1 MELVLYEWGSL
12 LLRWIHVITG
22 IAWIGASFYFM
33 HLDASLRA
41 TPAIPPGKGG
51 EAWEVHGGGFY
62 QVRKYLLAP
71 DFLPEELT
79 WHKWQ
84 AYSTWLSGFCLL
96 LWVYYAQSSLLL
108 IDPSVRELSRVGALF
123 IGLGGLAAGWL
134 VYDFLC
140 KSRLGKSD
148 VALASVGFA
157 FVIFM
162 AWFFQT
168 MFSPRGAF
176 IHTGALM
183 ATMMSANV
191 FFIIIPN
198 QHKVIAAL
206 KAGQVPDPSLGY
218 AAKQRSAHNN
228 YLTLPVLFLMLSNHY
243 PLTYSSPYAFVVVGL
258 VLVAGALVRVFYNER
273 HAGRGDKWW
282 TWVVAALLVW
292 GAISISFYSSPA
304 YRDNFDLGAL
314 PASKAESTMA
324 ANVPAA
330 VSQVISTRCV
340 MCHNP
345 QPAWQG
351 IDVPPKGVVL
361 DTPLGIVRNAHEVLV
376 QAGITRAMPPNNVT
390 EMTAA
395 ERKVLRDW
403 LATQESA
410 SVAPPGS
417 GDVVVRLFGAGAAQV
432 ARGTS
437 SLPGGQL
444 LAR

>member
-1 MELVLYEWGSL
+1 MELVLFEWGSL
-12 LLRWIHVITG
+12 LLRWTHVITG

-41 TPAIPPGKGG
+41 TPAIPEGKGG

-62 QVRKYLLAP
+62 QVRKYLVAP

-84 AYSTWLSGFCLL
+84 AYTTWLSGFFLL

-108 IDPSVRELSRVGALF
+108 IDPSVRDLSRPAALF
-123 IGLGGLAAGWL
+123 IGLGGLAVGWF

-140 KSRLGKSD
+140 KSKLARND
-148 VALASVGFA
+148 VAMGAVGFA

-168 MFSPRGAF
+168 MFSARGAF

-183 ATMMSANV
+183 ATMMSGNV
-191 FFIIIPN
+191 FFLIIPN
-198 QHKVIAAL
+198 QYKVIAAL
-206 KAGQVPDPSLGY
+206 KAGQVPDPSLGK
-218 AAKQRSAHNN
+218 AAKLRSAHNN
-228 YLTLPVLFLMLSNHY
+228 YLTLPVVFLMISNHY

-258 VLVAGALVRVFYNER
+258 ILVAGALVRVFFNER

-292 GAISISFYSSPA
+292 GAISFSFYTSPG
-304 YRDNFDLGAL
+304 YRESFGLSAL
-314 PASKAESTMA
+314 PAAKSDPVLA
-324 ANVPAA
+324 AQVPAD
-330 VSQVISTRCV
+330 VSQVISTRCI

-351 IDVPPKGVVL
+351 IDVPPKGVTL
-361 DTPLGIVRNAHEVLV
+361 DTPFGILRNAHEVLV
-376 QAGITRAMPPNNVT
+376 QAGETHAMPPNNVT
-390 EMTAA
+390 GMTPA

-403 LATQESA
+403 LATRESA
-410 SVAPPGS
+410 WLWLRPAPKDAVMATASP
-417 GDVVVRLFGAGAAQV
+417 
-432 ARGTS
+432 
-437 SLPGGQL
+437 
-444 LAR
+444 